1 MSLPPAAALGLPSK
15 SCLWHPLSIA
25 HANKPM
31 LSLTDIYI
39 NIFIM
44 NEYYILCFS
53 LSLSAY
59 ISLPHYFLSASPA
72 LLLLSSFRHPS
83 HFTWITCP
91 TSIINAYPRVL
102 RLAVPSPPE
111 SPPLRLAPPSP
122 PPPSLPSSS
131 SFLRIRLILPSATY
145 RPPSVLCRFCPFR
158 YLLPTDSQHFLF
170 YCNLL
175 FTSSLSLCLPHLRI
189 PSPSLALLSTYE
201 YILPLQLK
209 CQVFL
214 YILFAF

>member
-122 PPPSLPSSS
+122 PPFSSLVFLLPANSSYFTFCYISASVCPLPFLSFPISASNRFSTFSVLLQSSFYFLSFSLSSSPTYPLSLPCSSVHIRVYTAS
-131 SFLRIRLILPSATY
+131 SA
-145 RPPSVLCRFCPFR
+145 
-158 YLLPTDSQHFLF
+158 
-170 YCNLL
+170 
-175 FTSSLSLCLPHLRI
+175 
-189 PSPSLALLSTYE
+189 
-201 YILPLQLK
+201 
-209 CQVFL
+209 
-214 YILFAF
+214 